1 MKLKTI
7 RTKLL
12 FSYGMLN
19 SLVYAV
25 IILFLIILTNHFY
38 TRTFT
43 QNAKNVVNLTFTSIN
58 EEFQLYFPSSPLRFN
73 EMIANLINTSFY
85 LEQILIV
92 SPKGDVIF
100 NSEVLKGI
108 PTEKIYVFPKK
119 IKKFEVHEFRNEH
132 LEYIVPIL
140 NDRGV
145 FTHSIV
151 YRFSTKPILHF
162 RNLMIIAAIFMYFT
176 LIILN
181 VISVTVT
188 TKPIV
193 DNIIKLKRVAE
204 NIEKGDL
211 TVRSSISTNDEI
223 QFLSDTFNE
232 MLESIASY
240 IYNLK
245 SMVKELEERDRA
257 RQEILAR
264 ISHEMR
270 TPLAVCLGYV
280 DLLKNKKFGNL
291 TEKQEETVNII
302 FNNLKRLENEVFLLL
317 RSSQLAL
324 NAYKVEIKD
333 FDLNQLI
340 EKILV
345 NFSTDI
351 KKKDLTVETY
361 FEDNIMTSD
370 EEHVYYILSN
380 LISNAIKFASENGTV
395 RISSKKENINDLKY
409 FKISIFNTGKTIPEK
424 EIPKIFEPFY
434 QIEKQDKSG
443 IPGVGLGLY
452 IVKRSAEILKGKIEV
467 NNWDN
472 GVEFI
477 VFIPEVIT

>member
-1 MKLKTI
+1 
-7 RTKLL
+7 
-12 FSYGMLN
+12 
-19 SLVYAV
+19 
-25 IILFLIILTNHFY
+25 
-38 TRTFT
+38 
-43 QNAKNVVNLTFTSIN
+43 
-58 EEFQLYFPSSPLRFN
+58 
-73 EMIANLINTSFY
+73 
-85 LEQILIV
+85 
-92 SPKGDVIF
+92 
-100 NSEVLKGI
+100 
-108 PTEKIYVFPKK
+108 
-119 IKKFEVHEFRNEH
+119 
-132 LEYIVPIL
+132 
-140 NDRGV
+140 
-145 FTHSIV
+145 
-151 YRFSTKPILHF
+151 
-162 RNLMIIAAIFMYFT
+162 
-176 LIILN
+176 
-181 VISVTVT
+181 VT

>member
-1 MKLKTI
+1 MK
-7 RTKLL
+7 
-12 FSYGMLN
+12 
-19 SLVYAV
+19 
-25 IILFLIILTNHFY
+25 
-38 TRTFT
+38 TFT
-43 QNAKNVVNLTFTSIN
+43 QNAKNVVNLTLTSVN
-58 EEFQLYFPSSPLRFN
+58 DAFQSYFFSSPLRFH
-73 EMIANLINTSFY
+73 EKIANLINTSY
-85 LEQILIV
+85 HLEQILIV
-92 SPKGDVIF
+92 SPQGNIIF

-108 PTEKIYVFPKK
+108 PTEKEYALPRNIRRFEIY
-119 IKKFEVHEFRNEH
+119 ESRNEY

-140 NDRGV
+140 NDRGI
-145 FTHSIV
+145 FMHSIV
-151 YRFSTKPILHF
+151 YRFSKKPILQF
-162 RNLMIIAAIFMYFT
+162 RNLLIITAILMYFT
-176 LIILN
+176 LVVLN
-181 VISVTVT
+181 VINVTLT

-211 TVRSSISTNDEI
+211 TIRSSISTNDEI

-245 SMVKELEERDRA
+245 SMVHELEERDRA

-270 TPLAVCLGYV
+270 TPLTVCLGYV

-291 TEKQEETVNII
+291 TEKQEETINII
-302 FNNLKRLENEVFLLL
+302 FNNLKRLENEVVLLL
-317 RSSQLAL
+317 RSSQMAL

-333 FDLNQLI
+333 FDLKQLV
-340 EKILV
+340 EKILE

-351 KKKDLTVETY
+351 KKKALTVETH
-361 FEDNIMTSD
+361 FEVNKMTSD

-380 LISNAIKFASENGTV
+380 LISNAIKFASESGNV
-395 RISSKKENINDLKY
+395 RISTKKKWIDHVEY
-409 FKISIFNTGKTIPEK
+409 FVISIFNTGKTIPEK
-424 EIPKIFEPFY
+424 ELPKIFEPFY
-434 QIEKQDKSG
+434 QIENQEKSG
-443 IPGVGLGLY
+443 ISGVGLGLY
-452 IVKRSAEILKGKIEV
+452 IVKRSVEVLKGQIEV

-477 VFIPEVIT
+477 VYLPEFIT